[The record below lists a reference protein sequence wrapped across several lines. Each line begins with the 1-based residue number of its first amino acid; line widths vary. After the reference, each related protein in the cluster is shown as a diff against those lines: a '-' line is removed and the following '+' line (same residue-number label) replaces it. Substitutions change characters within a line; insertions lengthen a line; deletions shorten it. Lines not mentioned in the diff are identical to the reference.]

1 MFVNLQNLRI
11 THNFSKEYF
20 EELTSSPNG
29 SYHIVRVLKDGTTG
43 IRAELVSVLQQVR
56 EKDARDFLQNVFSV
70 PWVVSQRCS
79 HPCEVSCSVIGVLLY
94 LSH

>member
-1 MFVNLQNLRI
+1 M
-11 THNFSKEYF
+11 
-20 EELTSSPNG
+20 SPNG
-29 SYHIVRVLKDGTTG
+29 SYHVVCVLKGGTTE
-43 IRAELVSVLQQVR
+43 IRAELVSVLQVID
-56 EKDARDFLQNVFSV
+56 KDGHDFLQNVFSV